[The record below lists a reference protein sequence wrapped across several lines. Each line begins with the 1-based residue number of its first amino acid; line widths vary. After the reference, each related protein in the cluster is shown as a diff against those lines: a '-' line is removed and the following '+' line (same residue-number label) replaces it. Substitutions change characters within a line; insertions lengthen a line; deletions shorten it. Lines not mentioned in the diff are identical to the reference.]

1 MINIRKIILYF
12 ILLFPFGG
20 CWEVAHADEGMWT
33 LFNLPDVVY
42 EQMREE
48 GFTLP
53 RTWLYDDSLGCSA
66 HSDTCGEKRSMKAT
80 AASAVVNFSGFCTG
94 VVVSPS
100 GLVMT
105 NHHCGFD
112 AIRNLS
118 TVENNYLRDG
128 FCAEE
133 LADELPAENT
143 FVAFMRRQEDIT
155 PLLDSL
161 GIKDMT
167 SFDQGALIDSLE
179 EDMTERVKGI
189 DSTYYVEITPFF
201 EGNAYYATTYQS
213 YPDVRLVFTPS
224 KSMGKFGGET
234 DNWMWPRQTCD
245 FSVFRI
251 YADPDS
257 GAPAPYS
264 KDNKPLQSKHYIPIS
279 TNGYREGDF
288 AMTIGYPGSTERY
301 LSSYGIEE
309 MRNCKNAPT
318 WQVRGVKQQ
327 VMKRHMEASEAV
339 RIKYDAKYA
348 SSCNYWK
355 NAIGMNKCI
364 DSIGIIGIKRQMEAI
379 LDTLHYPG
387 LDLGKLKKYYEERA
401 VAQHTY
407 TMFRESFMRQSNN
420 ELARRAHRY
429 FNGMPVHG
437 PVKHPRRQYTMFDD
451 NSDTWDKALDIDVM
465 AALMRNYRE
474 QLKPEA
480 LKAGYLPTFY
490 KRVDEQYQGDY
501 HKYVEDIFNNS
512 ILFKKGA
519 RIPVLTTRKLKKDIG
534 IEFSTSLMETLADLK
549 MVIDPPLSDS
559 IDTQERLL
567 CAAKLQIEEGLPH
580 YSDANFTMRVSYGQ
594 VGGYSIAGYNSGY
607 YTTAQSLSEKMLL
620 GGDNSDYY
628 VEPHIRAMID
638 TKKYGI
644 FTDAVSN
651 TLNLC
656 FLTNNDITGGNSG
669 SPVINGNG
677 QLIGL
682 AFDGNWDSLADD
694 IRFDNSL
701 ARTIC
706 VDIRYILF
714 FMKQWNGS
722 QRLLYEMGIED

>member
-1 MINIRKIILYF
+1 MYYQ
-12 ILLFPFGG
+12 LLIALLISLLPLSSK
-20 CWEVAHADEGMWT
+20 ADEGMWT

-53 RTWLYDDSLGCSA
+53 RTWLYNDSLGCSER
-66 HSDTCGEKRSMKAT
+66 SDSCQDKLSKNDC

-100 GLVMT
+100 GLVLT

-112 AIRNLS
+112 AIRELS
-118 TVENNYLRDG
+118 SVENNYLRDG
-128 FCAEE
+128 FCAKE
-133 LADELPAENT
+133 LTDELPAENT
-143 FVAFMRRQEDIT
+143 FVAFMRKQEDIT

-161 GIKDMT
+161 GMKGM
-167 SFDQGALIDSLE
+167 SAFDQGALIDSLE
-179 EDMTERVKGI
+179 EAMTEQARGI

-251 YADPDS
+251 YADPNS

-264 KDNKPLQSKHYIPIS
+264 KDNTPLKSEQYIPIS

-309 MRNCKNAPT
+309 MRNCKNTPT

-364 DSIGIIGIKRQMEAI
+364 DSIDIIGIKRQMEAVI
-379 LDTLHYPG
+379 DTLHYPG
-387 LDLGKLKKYYEERA
+387 LDINLLKRLYEERA

-407 TMFRESFMRQSNN
+407 TMFKESFMRQSNN
-420 ELARRAHRY
+420 ELANRARKY

-437 PVKHPRRQYTMFDD
+437 PAKHPKRQYTMFPD
-451 NSDTWDKALDIDVM
+451 NSDTWDKDLDIDAM

-490 KRVDEQYQGDY
+490 KRIDEQYQGDY
-501 HKYVEDIFNNS
+501 RRYVEDIFNNS

-519 RIPVLTTRKLKKDIG
+519 KIPVFTTRKLKKDIG
-534 IEFSTSLMETLADLK
+534 IEFSTSLMETQADLK
-549 MVIDPPLSDS
+549 MVVDAPLSDS
-559 IDTQERLL
+559 IATQERLL
-567 CAAKLQIEEGLPH
+567 CAAKLQLEEGLPH
-580 YSDANFTMRVSYGQ
+580 YSDANFTMRISYGQ
-594 VGGYSIAGYNSGY
+594 VGGYSIGNYNSGY
-607 YTTAQSLSEKMLL
+607 YTTASSLTDKMLQ

-628 VEPHIRAMID
+628 VEPHIRAMMD
-638 TKKYGI
+638 QRTYGI
-644 FTDAVSN
+644 FNDNVSK

-694 IRFDNSL
+694 IRFDTAL

-706 VDIRYILF
+706 VDIRYVLF
-714 FMKQWNGS
+714 LINQWPGS
-722 QRLLYEMGIED
+722 QRLMHEMGIE